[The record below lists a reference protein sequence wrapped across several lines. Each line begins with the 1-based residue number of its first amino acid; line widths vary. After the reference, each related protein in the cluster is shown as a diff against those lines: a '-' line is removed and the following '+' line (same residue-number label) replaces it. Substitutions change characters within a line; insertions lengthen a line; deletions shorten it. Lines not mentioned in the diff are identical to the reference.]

1 MKTKLLTFAFLFIST
16 CILSTTTFAQPAPGD
31 NGTGPG
37 GGTPPDGGGTG
48 GTPPPAPMIY
58 TFKRN
63 NGNGWGV
70 CGGDAQIR
78 VAFSPMP
85 SSYIPCITEIWY
97 QGAKITNVIL
107 PVYGEIIDKTQ
118 PYVSYCLMG
127 SLPATNNGNPLANI
141 PPASKLTLVFG
152 HPVTVQNT
160 HATENGTEIT
170 Q

>member
-1 MKTKLLTFAFLFIST
+1 MKTRLLTFAFLLISF
-16 CILSTTTFAQPAPGD
+16 CIFSTATFAQPAPGND
-31 NGTGPG
+31 GTG
-37 GGTPPDGGGTG
+37 GTPPPDGGGTG
-48 GTPPPAPMIY
+48 GTPPPAPMVY

-63 NGNGWGV
+63 NGNGFGV

-85 SSYIPCITEIWY
+85 TPTSYIPCITEIWY
-97 QGAKITNVIL
+97 NGSKITNVVL

-141 PPASKLTLVFG
+141 PPACKLTLVFG
-152 HPVTVQNT
+152 HPVTNNSI
-160 HATENGTEIT
+160 NGTDNGIEIT
-170 Q
+170 N

>member
-1 MKTKLLTFAFLFIST
+1 MKQKFFTTAFLALSVFIIS
-16 CILSTTTFAQPAPGD
+16 SKTFAQTDSGGLD
-31 NGTGPG
+31 TGGGSGTGTVG
-37 GGTPPDGGGTG
+37 GGTT
-48 GTPPPAPMIY
+48 GTPPPAPLIY

-63 NGNGWGV
+63 NGNGLGV

-78 VAFSPMP
+78 VAFNPLP
-85 SSYIPCITEIWY
+85 TDYIPCITEIWY
-97 QGAKITNVIL
+97 NGSRITNVVL

-127 SLPATNNGNPLANI
+127 SALGTNNGNPLANI

-152 HPVTVQNT
+152 HPVTTQNT
-160 HATENGTEIT
+160 HATDNGLIT